1 MSSCLEYSVKT
12 LRYLDNDLKGQELE
26 DFLAHV
32 NTCADCRARLDSE
45 QALSQL
51 LKRSRPLYSAPAA
64 LRARVSAATARHSPA
79 VVTTNGSR
87 EGFWRIPAGLMLTSG
102 QRLRVAA
109 AALIIA
115 LCLVV
120 TPSLVRQARAASFV
134 ETGVATLRSYVS
146 GNLPTELRASSPE
159 LVTAW
164 LSGKVPFHFRLPNAE
179 TAPTSTPAYRLMGAS
194 LVNYRG
200 SPAAL
205 VTYERPDEKISLLVA
220 SSESAVVAGGDEVRF
235 GSLTFR
241 YRTESGFKVIT
252 WANHGLSYALVS
264 SISGS
269 PRQSCRVCHQDMA
282 DKGAFKARN

>member
-51 LKRSRPLYSAPAA
+51 LKRSRPLYSAPAV

-79 VVTTNGSR
+79 VVTTNSSR
-87 EGFWRIPAGLMLTSG
+87 EGFWRIPGGLMLTSG
-102 QRLRVAA
+102 QRLHVSAA
-109 AALIIA
+109 AVIIA
-115 LCLVV
+115 ICLVL

-134 ETGVATLRSYVS
+134 ETAVATHRSYVS

-164 LSGKVPFHFRLPNAE
+164 LSGKVPFYFRLPNAE
-179 TAPTSTPAYRLMGAS
+179 TAPTSTPAYRLTGAS
-194 LVNYRG
+194 LVGYRG

-205 VTYERPDEKISLLVA
+205 VMYERPDEKISLLVA

-235 GSLTFR
+235 GSLTFH
-241 YRTESGFKVIT
+241 YCTESGFKVIT

-269 PRQSCRVCHQDMA
+269 PRQSCLVCHQDMA